1 MSDEKK
7 AKSRKQTATKV
18 EKDAEGLTP
27 QQTLFIAEL
36 IKQGFQRAGPAYMI
50 AYPKSKKSAADS
62 NASRLMKNDKVRAHV
77 EKHLNDILAEKKAF
91 LEHEIFN
98 FWYVRMSYDPTEII
112 GLDGRVKLTEE
123 ELRRRGLH
131 VCIESIKRKLN
142 SQGDEYLEIELADR
156 NAAAVRLDGYIHM
169 TKPLPTLNLNL
180 NKDVD
185 DMTPEEESIYRE
197 NLRTAFPQLGEK
209 KE

>member
-1 MSDEKK
+1 MKLSGKK
-7 AKSRKQTATKV
+7 TQ
-18 EKDAEGLTP
+18 EKDVQEKGAGLTP
-27 QQTLFIAEL
+27 QQLLFIGEL

-50 AYPKSKKSAADS
+50 AYPKSKKSSSDS
-62 NASRLMKNDKVRAHV
+62 NASHLLKNHKVRARI
-77 EKHLNDILAEKKAF
+77 EAEMNDMLAEKKAF

-112 GLDGRVKLTEE
+112 GLDGRVKLNDA

-131 VCIESIKRKLN
+131 VCIESIKKKLN
-142 SQGDEYLEIELADR
+142 SQGDEYIEIELADR

-169 TKPLPTLNLNL
+169 TKPQPNLNLNL
-180 NKDVD
+180 NKDVEQL
-185 DMTPEEESIYRE
+185 TPEEEELYQANI
-197 NLRTAFPQLGEK
+197 RTAFPKLGEPEG